1 MPPYTRWVHAS
12 FRDVLSKSCDEY
24 LKTSDRGNDK
34 TRAKLVTRVSKD
46 ITEIAKREKET
57 LPDDLEKVTF

>member
-12 FRDVLSKSCDEY
+12 FRDVLIKSCDEY